1 MALATFCLTPNN
13 VVMLDEP
20 TNHLDAESIAAL
32 LQVGV
37 GVRVGVGLRVG
48 VRVEG

>member
-1 MALATFCLTPNN
+1 
-13 VVMLDEP
+13 MLDEP

-37 GVRVGVGLRVG
+37 GGRVG

>member
-1 MALATFCLTPNN
+1 VALATFCLTPNN

-32 LQVGV
+32 LQVGL
-37 GVRVGVGLRVG
+37 GLG
-48 VRVEG
+48 LGLGIAFAG